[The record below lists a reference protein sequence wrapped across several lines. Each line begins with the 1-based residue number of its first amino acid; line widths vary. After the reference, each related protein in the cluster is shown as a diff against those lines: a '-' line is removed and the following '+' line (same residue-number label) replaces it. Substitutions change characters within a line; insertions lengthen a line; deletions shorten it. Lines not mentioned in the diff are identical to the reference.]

1 MALQDVAVIERLLD
15 FMQEHG
21 RADDVNLLDKHGYS
35 ALHCATHEN
44 VNEVVLMLLLRC
56 PKIDCTLQNISNNT
70 PLHYFCNNYVDPN
83 VDHILDIFR
92 QKHAQI
98 DAVNDA
104 GETPLHRAVLNRKP
118 LGMVTGLIARQAN
131 VNAQTKK
138 GHTPLHYCVNREG
151 TDPAVADLLLRSGA
165 SPLIRDKRDVSPSDA
180 ARATGQFALATRL
193 SNAERVAL
201 WLAQIGMSQ
210 YLHNFM
216 AQDMQYDVLP
226 EITSSTLKDMGITL
240 TGHIMKIKKA
250 VKALKQQEERSQSQT
265 QKRTKTRGGAQ
276 FRRESSK
283 LTATSAV
290 ADNSGSERTDDNDDA
305 ADDAADADRDA
316 DNLAEFDTQ
325 QALATSGAAADAGTV
340 VASMAGAKGSGGLT
354 TTTTSAIPFAASAA
368 LAERTR
374 ALLEAHPE
382 RSCRLV
388 PTEALETGTLLG
400 QGVSSFV
407 FRGRLRGQ
415 KPVAKRVAIK
425 VFSLTPAD
433 VGDAFL
439 RAEAIARVEA
449 DFLCELTA
457 LLELR
462 SPLIVVCRAVTVEPQ
477 VSLAL
482 DEYPRRSTYHVLHE
496 PDYRLQWKSLL
507 AWASDAAGAVSCM
520 HQHSP
525 PFVHRDLKLLNFLVT
540 DADRVVLC
548 DFGCAQLVSDAN
560 ADELTQLK
568 GTAFYAAP
576 EVYFGERFELAS
588 DVYSLGICIWELVA
602 SLLAGAYVRPFSEY
616 PDCKVDFQVFARAA
630 QKNLRPTLAP
640 VCPRTVFD
648 LVAATL
654 APSADRRPTAG
665 EVIASL
671 QEVRAAFEAERD
683 AWVALEGTGGGAHV
697 TGAPC
702 LPADDAGPLRAD
714 DGDEL
719 PASTAAAV
727 VATVAAAA
735 ASAQNSSDASAPNS
749 ARQHRMRNDLDV
761 VSPRRSDLVSP
772 RRGGGTNSGG
782 EGSETSLSSSRK
794 TPRSKAGTMRD
805 GSRRASGADAADSST
820 PKRSKARSLKRPKA
834 SAEKSEASPSYNDAI
849 RSALT
854 KSGRRAI
861 DDTTTPEQSAGG
873 TPIMLAKQLSGLGPS
888 ERLPLSSRSTGSL
901 SARSMGDDDSLSDGP
916 TVPLTTADVLPS
928 QIALDLVEVDES
940 SLTPTLSRS
949 ARVRKL
955 IYGDGAPEPA
965 ASAAPAAPEAAAP
978 AVSAPVSNT
987 SSSRTSR
994 TAEADVESVTA
1005 TPVDSPSAAAPPR
1018 DERRRPA
1025 TIAAPARPS
1034 ARPVLANLDD
1044 KRSQSLRS
1052 PDAGETQVGVTAA
1065 AATEAPQVD
1074 VHSVFKEISDTTAYR
1089 RAKSPP
1095 PTKPSMS
1102 GGAAA
1107 VLAARSRALRTP
1119 SPPVAPAPLAQPTK
1133 EKEVAPAKQTQSA
1146 VAQAIAE
1153 VDAALRGGA
1162 SAESKVKTIVSTIEK
1177 KSNRLSQGGLPAQV
1191 AATSEDGAAKR
1202 PASRELSTTTTNTN

>member
-1 MALQDVAVIERLLD
+1 VALQDVAVIERLLD

-180 ARATGQFALATRL
+180 ARATGQFSLATRL

-216 AQDMQYDVLP
+216 AQDMRYDVLP

-250 VKALKQQEERSQSQT
+250 VKALKQQEERSQSQS
-265 QKRTKTRGGAQ
+265 QKRTKARQ

-290 ADNSGSERTDDNDDA
+290 ADNSGSERTDDDDDA
-305 ADDAADADRDA
+305 AAADIDDDRDA
-316 DNLAEFDTQ
+316 DNLAEFDAQ
-325 QALATSGAAADAGTV
+325 RASGAAADAGTV

-354 TTTTSAIPFAASAA
+354 TTTTTAIPFAASPA
-368 LAERTR
+368 LAERAR

-433 VGDAFL
+433 VVDAFL
-439 RAEAIARVEA
+439 RAEAIARIEA

-482 DEYPRRSTYHVLHE
+482 DEYPRRSAYNVLHE

-507 AWASDAAGAVSCM
+507 AWALDAAGAVSCM

-540 DADRVVLC
+540 DADRVVMC

-616 PDCKVDFQVFARAA
+616 PDCKGDFQVFARAA

-640 VCPRTVFD
+640 ACPRTVFD

-671 QEVRAAFEAERD
+671 HEVRAAFEAERD
-683 AWVALEGTGGGAHV
+683 AWAALEGTGGGAHV

-702 LPADDAGPLRAD
+702 LPADDAGPVRAE

-719 PASTAAAV
+719 PASTA
-727 VATVAAAA
+727 VAATAAGAA
-735 ASAQNSSDASAPNS
+735 ASAQNSSDASTPSS
-749 ARQHRMRNDLDV
+749 ARQHRMRNDLDA

-782 EGSETSLSSSRK
+782 EGSETSLSASRK

-805 GSRRASGADAADSST
+805 GSRRASGADAADGAT

-834 SAEKSEASPSYNDAI
+834 SAEKSEASPRYTDAI

-854 KSGRRAI
+854 KSGRRSV
-861 DDTTTPEQSAGG
+861 DDTTTTPEQSAGG
-873 TPIMLAKQLSGLGPS
+873 TPILLAKQLSGLGPS

-916 TVPLTTADVLPS
+916 SVPLTTADVLPS

-965 ASAAPAAPEAAAP
+965 APTAAAAAEAAAP
-978 AVSAPVSNT
+978 AVPAPLSNN

-1005 TPVDSPSAAAPPR
+1005 TPVDSPSATAPPR

-1052 PDAGETQVGVTAA
+1052 PDAGETQVGVAA
-1065 AATEAPQVD
+1065 AEAPQVD

-1095 PTKPSMS
+1095 PAKVSMS

-1119 SPPVAPAPLAQPTK
+1119 SPPVAPAPLAQPAK
-1133 EKEVAPAKQTQSA
+1133 EKEAAPAKQTQSA

-1177 KSNRLSQGGLPAQV
+1177 KANRLSQGGLP
-1191 AATSEDGAAKR
+1191 ATSEDGAAKR
-1202 PASRELSTTTTNTN
+1202 PASRELSVTNT